1 MRTPVNDFYVL
12 FYHKKVICANVIT
25 ITSMENSNKL
35 LFQVKTITK
44 SILKGG
50 GGPSWQPQWG
60 G

>member
-50 GGPSWQPQWG
+50 GGPS
-60 G
+60 